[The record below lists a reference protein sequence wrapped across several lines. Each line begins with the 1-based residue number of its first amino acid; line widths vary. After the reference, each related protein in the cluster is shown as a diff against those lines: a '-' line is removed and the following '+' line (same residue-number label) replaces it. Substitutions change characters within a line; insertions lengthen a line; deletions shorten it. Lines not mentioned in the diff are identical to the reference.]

1 MAKSSKSGRNKVKC
15 QAYRANGTRE
25 KNKARKAATLARG
38 LARAKESRELLMRIR
53 ETLQA
58 AEDAMHAEFAN

>member
-25 KNKARKAATLARG
+25 KNKARKRLRIERGFRKLALAA
-38 LARAKESRELLMRIR
+38 
-53 ETLQA
+53 
-58 AEDAMHAEFAN
+58 